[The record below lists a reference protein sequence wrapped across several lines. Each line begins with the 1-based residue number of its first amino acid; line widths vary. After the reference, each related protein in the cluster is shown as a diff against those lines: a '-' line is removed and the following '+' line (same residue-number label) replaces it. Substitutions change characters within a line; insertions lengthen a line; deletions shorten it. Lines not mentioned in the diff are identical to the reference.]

1 MDNMCNL
8 AVMSISKQ

>member
-8 AVMSISKQ
+8 AVTTQAS